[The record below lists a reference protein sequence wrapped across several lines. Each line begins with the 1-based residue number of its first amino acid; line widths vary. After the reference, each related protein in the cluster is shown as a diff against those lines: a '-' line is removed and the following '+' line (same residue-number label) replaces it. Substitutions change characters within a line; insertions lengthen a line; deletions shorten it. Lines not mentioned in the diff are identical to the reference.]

1 MEGAVIYLLDSN
13 AWTKPKIPSEPIYKH
28 PSENHVVGD
37 IDLDVQHMH
46 RTSDSESEKETAA
59 YEDYELG
66 IIHVEK
72 EASLWRNSPR
82 VG

>member
-1 MEGAVIYLLDSN
+1 M
-13 AWTKPKIPSEPIYKH
+13 YKH

-46 RTSDSESEKETAA
+46 RTSDSELEKETAA

-72 EASLWRNSPR
+72 EASL
-82 VG
+82 